1 MTNFLSSFIF
11 SINTTLPIII
21 LLCLGKLLGK
31 CRILD
36 DAFSEKSMKLI
47 FHLTLPLLLFFNIYN
62 GKIEYSNQFDL
73 IFIAIVG
80 TTILFLVG
88 EWLAAKF
95 IIEKRERCTFV
106 QAVFRGNN
114 AILGLALCINA
125 YGDVAYVPASIYSA
139 IVVIL
144 FNVYG
149 VITITRSLSSD
160 KVNIARLL
168 LNILKNPLII
178 AIILGLVMN
187 YVEVSLPKPVRVTGQ
202 YLANITLP
210 LALLCIGASIQLNYR
225 ENYSRVVTWSVVARL
240 VIAPLFMVLL
250 AKLIGMSG
258 MELAIIFLMTTT
270 PLATAAYAM
279 VKAMGG
285 NGTTVANIIGITT
298 IGAMPLSSLGLM
310 ILMQLGWI

>member
-1 MTNFLSSFIF
+1 MTDFISSFVF
-11 SINTTLPIII
+11 SINVTLPIII
-21 LLCLGKLLGK
+21 LLCFGKLLGK
-31 CRILD
+31 YRILD
-36 DAFSEKSMKLI
+36 ETFSEKSMKLI

-73 IFIAIVG
+73 IFVAVVG
-80 TTILFLVG
+80 TTILFITG
-88 EWLAAKF
+88 EIVAAKF
-95 IIEKRERCTFV
+95 IAEKRERCTFV

-149 VITITRSLSSD
+149 VITITRSLSGD
-160 KVNIARLL
+160 KVNITRLL

-178 AIILGLVMN
+178 AIILGLMMN
-187 YVEVSLPKPVRVTGQ
+187 YFAIALPKSIQVTGQ

-210 LALLCIGASIQLNYR
+210 LALLCIGASIQLQSLGSF
-225 ENYSRVVTWSVVARL
+225 SRAVTWGVIARL
-240 VIAPLFMVLL
+240 IVAPLFMVML
-250 AKLIGMSG
+250 AKLMGMSD
-258 MELAIIFLMTTT
+258 MELAIVFLMTTT

-279 VKAMGG
+279 VRAMGG
-285 NGTTVANIIGITT
+285 NATTVANIIGITT
-298 IGAMPLSSLGLM
+298 IGAMPISSLGLM

>member
-1 MTNFLSSFIF
+1 
-11 SINTTLPIII
+11 
-21 LLCLGKLLGK
+21 
-31 CRILD
+31 
-36 DAFSEKSMKLI
+36 MKLI

-73 IFIAIVG
+73 IFVAVVG
-80 TTILFLVG
+80 TTILFITG
-88 EWLAAKF
+88 EIVAAKF
-95 IIEKRERCTFV
+95 IAEKRERCTFV

-149 VITITRSLSSD
+149 VITITRSLSGD
-160 KVNIARLL
+160 KVNITRLL

-178 AIILGLVMN
+178 AIILGLMMN
-187 YVEVSLPKPVRVTGQ
+187 YFAIALPKSIQVTGQ

-210 LALLCIGASIQLNYR
+210 LALLCIGASIQLQSLGSF
-225 ENYSRVVTWSVVARL
+225 SRAVTWGVIARL
-240 VIAPLFMVLL
+240 IVAPLFMVML
-250 AKLIGMSG
+250 AKLMGMSD
-258 MELAIIFLMTTT
+258 MELAIVFLMTTT

-279 VKAMGG
+279 VRAMGG
-285 NGTTVANIIGITT
+285 NATTVANIIGITT
-298 IGAMPLSSLGLM
+298 IGAMLISSLGLM

>member
-1 MTNFLSSFIF
+1 MTDFISSFVF
-11 SINTTLPIII
+11 SINVTLPIII
-21 LLCLGKLLGK
+21 LLCFGKLLGK
-31 CRILD
+31 YRILD
-36 DAFSEKSMKLI
+36 ETFSEKSMKLI

-73 IFIAIVG
+73 IFVAVVG
-80 TTILFLVG
+80 TTILFITG
-88 EWLAAKF
+88 EIVAAKF
-95 IIEKRERCTFV
+95 IAEKRERCTFV

-149 VITITRSLSSD
+149 VITITRSLSGD
-160 KVNIARLL
+160 KVNIIRLL

-178 AIILGLVMN
+178 AIILGLMMN
-187 YVEVSLPKPVRVTGQ
+187 YFAIALPKSIQVTGQ

-210 LALLCIGASIQLNYR
+210 LALLCIGASIQLQSLGSF
-225 ENYSRVVTWSVVARL
+225 SRVVTWGVIARL
-240 VIAPLFMVLL
+240 IVAPLFMVML
-250 AKLIGMSG
+250 AKLMGMSA
-258 MELAIIFLMTTT
+258 MELAIVFLMTTT

-279 VKAMGG
+279 VRAMGG
-285 NGTTVANIIGITT
+285 NATTVANIIGITT
-298 IGAMPLSSLGLM
+298 IGAMPISSLGLM

>member
-1 MTNFLSSFIF
+1 
-11 SINTTLPIII
+11 
-21 LLCLGKLLGK
+21 
-31 CRILD
+31 
-36 DAFSEKSMKLI
+36 MKLI

-73 IFIAIVG
+73 IFVAVVG
-80 TTILFLVG
+80 TTILFITG
-88 EWLAAKF
+88 EIVAAKF
-95 IIEKRERCTFV
+95 IAEKRERCTFV

-149 VITITRSLSSD
+149 VITITRSLSGD
-160 KVNIARLL
+160 KVNITRLL

-178 AIILGLVMN
+178 AIILGLMLN
-187 YVEVSLPKPVRVTGQ
+187 YFSIALPKSIQVTGQ

-210 LALLCIGASIQLNYR
+210 LALLCIGASIQLQSLGSF
-225 ENYSRVVTWSVVARL
+225 SRAVTWGVIARL
-240 VIAPLFMVLL
+240 IVAPLFMVML
-250 AKLIGMSG
+250 AQLMCMSD
-258 MELAIIFLMTTT
+258 MELAIVFLMTTT

-279 VKAMGG
+279 VRAMGG
-285 NGTTVANIIGITT
+285 NATTVANIIGITT
-298 IGAMPLSSLGLM
+298 IGAMLISSLGLM

>member
-1 MTNFLSSFIF
+1 MTDFISSFVF
-11 SINTTLPIII
+11 SINVTLPIII
-21 LLCLGKLLGK
+21 LLCFGKLLGK
-31 CRILD
+31 YRILD
-36 DAFSEKSMKLI
+36 ETFSEKSMKLI

-62 GKIEYSNQFDL
+62 GKIEYSNQFAL
-73 IFIAIVG
+73 IFVAVVG
-80 TTILFLVG
+80 TTILFITG
-88 EWLAAKF
+88 EIVAAKF
-95 IIEKRERCTFV
+95 IAEKRERCTFV

-125 YGDVAYVPASIYSA
+125 YGDVVYVPASIYSA

-149 VITITRSLSSD
+149 VITITRSLSGG
-160 KVNIARLL
+160 KVNITRLL

-187 YVEVSLPKPVRVTGQ
+187 YSAIALPRPIKITGQ
-202 YLANITLP
+202 YLSNITLP
-210 LALLCIGASIQLNYR
+210 LALLCIGASVQFKNMGSF
-225 ENYSRVVTWSVVARL
+225 SRVVIWGVIARL
-240 VIAPLFMVLL
+240 VIAPLFMVIL

-258 MELAIIFLMTTT
+258 MELAIVFLMTTT

-279 VKAMGG
+279 VRAMGG
-285 NGTTVANIIGITT
+285 NATTVANIIGITT
-298 IGAMPLSSLGLM
+298 VGAMPISSLGLV

>member
-1 MTNFLSSFIF
+1 
-11 SINTTLPIII
+11 
-21 LLCLGKLLGK
+21 
-31 CRILD
+31 
-36 DAFSEKSMKLI
+36 MKLI

-73 IFIAIVG
+73 IFVAVVG
-80 TTILFLVG
+80 TTILFITG
-88 EWLAAKF
+88 EIVAAKF
-95 IIEKRERCTFV
+95 IAEKRERCTFV

-149 VITITRSLSSD
+149 VITITRSLSGD
-160 KVNIARLL
+160 KVNITRLL

-178 AIILGLVMN
+178 AIILGLMMN
-187 YVEVSLPKPVRVTGQ
+187 YFAIALPKSIQVTGQ

-210 LALLCIGASIQLNYR
+210 LALLCIGASIQLQSLGSF
-225 ENYSRVVTWSVVARL
+225 SRAVTWGVIARL
-240 VIAPLFMVLL
+240 IVAPLFMVML
-250 AKLIGMSG
+250 AKLMGMSD
-258 MELAIIFLMTTT
+258 MELAIVFLMTTT

-279 VKAMGG
+279 VRAMGG
-285 NGTTVANIIGITT
+285 NATTVANIIGITT
-298 IGAMPLSSLGLM
+298 IGAMPISSLGLM

>member
-1 MTNFLSSFIF
+1 MTDFISSFVF
-11 SINTTLPIII
+11 SINVTLPIII
-21 LLCLGKLLGK
+21 LLCFGKLLGK
-31 CRILD
+31 YRILD
-36 DAFSEKSMKLI
+36 ETFSEKSMKLI

-73 IFIAIVG
+73 IFVAVVG
-80 TTILFLVG
+80 TTILFITG
-88 EWLAAKF
+88 EIVAAKF
-95 IIEKRERCTFV
+95 IAEKRERCTFV

-149 VITITRSLSSD
+149 VITITRSLSGD
-160 KVNIARLL
+160 KVNIIRLL

-178 AIILGLVMN
+178 AIILGLMMN
-187 YVEVSLPKPVRVTGQ
+187 YFAIALPKSIQVTGQ

-210 LALLCIGASIQLNYR
+210 LALLCIGASIQLQSLGAF
-225 ENYSRVVTWSVVARL
+225 SRVATWGVIARL
-240 VIAPLFMVLL
+240 IVAPLFMVML
-250 AKLIGMSG
+250 AKLMGMSD
-258 MELAIIFLMTTT
+258 MELAIVFLMTTT

-279 VKAMGG
+279 VRAMGG
-285 NGTTVANIIGITT
+285 NATTVANIIGITT
-298 IGAMPLSSLGLM
+298 IGAMPISSLGLM

>member
-1 MTNFLSSFIF
+1 GLI
-11 SINTTLPIII
+11 LPPIEDCGI
-21 LLCLGKLLGK
+21 
-31 CRILD
+31 
-36 DAFSEKSMKLI
+36 SV
-47 FHLTLPLLLFFNIYN
+47 PLH
-62 GKIEYSNQFDL
+62 
-73 IFIAIVG
+73 
-80 TTILFLVG
+80 
-88 EWLAAKF
+88 
-95 IIEKRERCTFV
+95 
-106 QAVFRGNN
+106 
-114 AILGLALCINA
+114 
-125 YGDVAYVPASIYSA
+125 YVPASIYSA